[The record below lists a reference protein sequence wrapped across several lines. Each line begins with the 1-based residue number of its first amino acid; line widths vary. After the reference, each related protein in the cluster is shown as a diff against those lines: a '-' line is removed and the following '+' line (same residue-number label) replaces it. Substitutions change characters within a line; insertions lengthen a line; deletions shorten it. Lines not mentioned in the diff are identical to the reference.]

1 MRLFP
6 VGPGHRTT
14 KSKAIMLEALRQ
26 IFRPRDKGPAGSVP
40 AGERYYVIGDIH
52 GRLDLFEGLALAIEQ
67 DILDSEPADCTV
79 ILLGDLVDRGE
90 DSRGVL
96 ATAREWQ
103 QRRKVRILVGNH
115 EQMFLDSFEDTD
127 VLRHFLKHGGRETVL
142 SYGLDKKTY
151 NRGTLEEVQ
160 AMMRAAIPQEDLE
173 FMAGFEEYVVAGDY
187 LFVHAGIL
195 PEVPLEEQR
204 RHDMIWIRDGFT
216 KYQGDLGH
224 IVVHGH
230 TIFEDIDERPN
241 RIGID
246 TGAYRSNRLTCLVL
260 EGPSRRYLQAVGAID
275 GPVTIEKRETPA

>member
-6 VGPGHRTT
+6 IEPMDRASMT
-14 KSKAIMLEALRQ
+14 KAEMLESLRQ
-26 IFRPRDKGPAGSVP
+26 ILRPRTNGPTGSVP

-52 GRLDLFEGLALAIEQ
+52 GRLDLFEELVLAIEQ
-67 DILDSEPADCTV
+67 DDRNSSPAKSTV
-79 ILLGDLVDRGE
+79 ILLGDLIDRGP

-103 QRRKVRILVGNH
+103 QRRKVRVLVGNH
-115 EQMFLDSFEDTD
+115 EQMFLDSLEDTD

-142 SYGLDKKTY
+142 SYGLDKKAY
-151 NRGTLEEVQ
+151 NRATLDEVQ
-160 AMMRAAIPQEDLE
+160 AMMRAAIPQEDLD
-173 FMAGFEEYVVAGDY
+173 FISGFAEYVVAGDY

-195 PEVPLEEQR
+195 PGVSLEHQR

-216 KYQGDLGH
+216 KHQGDLGY

-230 TIFEDIDERPN
+230 TIFEDIDERTN

-246 TGAYRSNRLTCLVL
+246 TGAYRSGRLTCMVL
-260 EGPSRRYLQAVGAID
+260 EGSARRYIQTVCDNG
-275 GPVTIEKRETPA
+275 TIGIEMRENPL

>member
-1 MRLFP
+1 
-6 VGPGHRTT
+6 
-14 KSKAIMLEALRQ
+14 MLEALRQ
-26 IFRPRDKGPAGSVP
+26 MFRPRSKGPAGSVP
-40 AGERYYVIGDIH
+40 AGERFYVIGDIH
-52 GRLDLFEGLALAIEQ
+52 GRLDLFEELALAIEQ
-67 DILDSEPADCTV
+67 DDLDSGPAESTV
-79 ILLGDLVDRGE
+79 VLLGDLVDRGQ

-103 QRRKVRILVGNH
+103 NRRKVRILVGNH

-142 SYGLDKKTY
+142 SYGLDKKAY

-160 AMMRAAIPQEDLE
+160 AMMRDAIPQEDLD
-173 FMAGFEEYVVAGDY
+173 FIAGFEEYVLAGDY

-195 PEVPLEEQR
+195 PEVAIDEQR
-204 RHDMIWIRDGFT
+204 RHDLIWIREGFT

-230 TIFEDIDERPN
+230 TIFEDIDEQPN

-246 TGAYRSNRLTCLVL
+246 TGAYRSGRLTCMVL
-260 EGPSRRYLQAVGAID
+260 EGSARRYIQAVGKEG
-275 GPVTIEKRETPA
+275 GPVTIEKRDTPL